1 MKKESN
7 LIIYDLILYL
17 VFPLVLYKVLQHYFS
32 DYWAMLLPTV
42 PGILYTLFRFW
53 YTKQFNVTG
62 IFIISTLTAST
73 AVDLMA
79 LGSAKNLILYNVYYH
94 FALVGVFLV
103 LLALKKPLPYYFMI
117 DIAAIQGQ
125 DREESKKLFKNP
137 SLFKVF
143 QYLFIAWIIKDIAFA
158 FGQWWMVDTYGL
170 KAYYSRTIIFT
181 VGGYVF
187 GIIMAIGY
195 AIVTMRAQK
204 LKGDDPEQTSDEII
218 I

>member
-17 VFPLVLYKVLQHYFS
+17 VFPLVLYKFLKPVIG
-32 DYWAMLLPTV
+32 DYWAMIVPTI

-62 IFIISTLTAST
+62 IFLISTMTVST
-73 AVDLMA
+73 AVDLYA
-79 LGSAKNLILYNVYYH
+79 GSASNLILYNVYYH
-94 FALVGVFLV
+94 FALVAVFFLLLV
-103 LLALKKPLPYYFMI
+103 LKKPLPYYFMI

-125 DREESKKLFKNP
+125 DREESKKLYKHP
-137 SLFKVF
+137 SLFKLF
-143 QYLFIAWIIKDIAFA
+143 NYLMIAWIIKDILFA
-158 FGQWWMVDTYGL
+158 AAQWWMLENYGI

-195 AIVTMRAQK
+195 AMVTLRAQK
-204 LKGDDPEQTSDEII
+204 IKENDEDKPSDELII
-218 I
+218 

>member
-17 VFPLVLYKVLQHYFS
+17 VFPLVGYKLLKPYIG
-32 DYWAMLLPTV
+32 DYWAMIVPTI

-62 IFIISTLTAST
+62 IFIISTMSVST
-73 AVDLMA
+73 ALDLIA
-79 LGSAKNLILYNVYYH
+79 GTKENLLLYNVYYH
-94 FALVGVFLV
+94 IGLIGVFFILF
-103 LLALKKPLPYYFMI
+103 AIKKPLPYYFMI

-125 DREESKKLFKNP
+125 EREESKKLYKHP
-137 SLFKVF
+137 SLFKLF
-143 QYLFIAWIIKDIAFA
+143 QYLFIAWIVKDIIFTGA
-158 FGQWWMVDTYGL
+158 QWWMLEAYGV

-181 VGGYVF
+181 VGGYIF

-195 AIVTMRAQK
+195 AMITMRAQK
-204 LKGDDPEQTSDEII
+204 IKEENEQQPKDEII

>member
-17 VFPLVLYKVLQHYFS
+17 VFPLVLYKFLKPYLG
-32 DYWAMLLPTV
+32 DYWAMIVPTI

-53 YTKQFNVTG
+53 YTKQFNITG
-62 IFIISTLTAST
+62 IFIISTMTVST
-73 AVDLMA
+73 AVDLLA
-79 LGSAKNLILYNVYYH
+79 GNAKNLILYNVYYH
-94 FALVGVFLV
+94 FALVVVFLL

-125 DREESKKLFKNP
+125 DREESKKLYKHP
-137 SLFKVF
+137 SLFKLF
-143 QYLFIAWIIKDIAFA
+143 QYLFVAWIIKDLVFAFA
-158 FGQWWMVDTYGL
+158 QWWMVDTYGI

-195 AIVTMRAQK
+195 AMVTMRAQK
-204 LKGDDPEQTSDEII
+204 LKGDDSGQTSDEII